1 MDIQAR
7 VLIQFL
13 GWKLVVRELEE
24 ARVGF
29 DLVYKS
35 SVVSIFLC
43 NGLEERIF
51 VDNSMGLFYAQRMR
65 GER

>member
-1 MDIQAR
+1 M
-7 VLIQFL
+7 
-13 GWKLVVRELEE
+13 RELEE